1 MSDLWLLVVRAIGA
15 RPLRAMLTAAS
26 VALGIA
32 VVLAVQIAIAG
43 LTVQAGEA
51 QVQQAGA
58 SSLDVRVDVGSG
70 LEPAQITTLSDL
82 PGVVQAVPLYEKQ
95 VTAGPAG
102 SSLVGNAVTLVGLQ
116 DSTAALRSVSV
127 VTGRLPIPG
136 STSEVAI
143 DQGLST
149 SLTGGFGSPIR
160 LGQKLQLIT
169 GSGPDLY
176 TVVGFTSGT
185 SGGPSFTHNAVFVDD
200 AAMLGQ
206 FGLGLHTPLVA
217 LRFGPGATVAAVSSE
232 VHAAFGP
239 AVTTYDPRASAS
251 APLQDLEPLL
261 VLATVLS
268 LIVGAGVTANSA
280 ALAAFERRREIGLL
294 RAAGASSRQVFRLF
308 AAEVATVA
316 AAGVP
321 LGVVGGLV
329 LGALFNSSLAP
340 ADLAMPALMPQGGQV
355 VAAIAAGLGASLVG
369 GLLPLFAAARLPI
382 LDSLRPHP
390 IGEHQRPSML
400 LRVASPAL
408 LVVAAICFL
417 SSASGVVALG
427 IVTLLLGLVVALPL
441 LAPLVIRLLALA
453 ASPFVSGAQ
462 PGAAHLIR
470 ARNRTAVTTAGL
482 AIAVAT
488 AVGASALTAGALTAS
503 DSWVSHLFAGDTL
516 VTSPVTQNDQVAA
529 AINSSPGVA
538 QATALRFLSETVA
551 GASEGVTAI
560 DPAAYNSLGGL
571 DVVSGDRTAALNALE
586 NGPSFLEPAGL
597 AAATG
602 WTIGSQ
608 LPVQTQNG
616 IVYFTVVGMVSH
628 SFPSGDGGESLIMAD
643 DLARTYFGAT
653 ADGFDDLVVTTH
665 GSAAAVSAT
674 AASYGMRA
682 VPVST
687 IAGDARDAL
696 QHSIGLLLAVAIIS
710 VIIAMLAVVNTLLV
724 NVRQGTRELALLR
737 AVGLG
742 SRQAMRRVLTEAG
755 LLAGAATLIGVAAGS
770 LIAVPMLQAS
780 STATFDPG
788 FVFPLE
794 TVVVLIL
801 VVVLAAIVATMGP
814 ARRAVRTS
822 VLSALR
828 HE

>member
-43 LTVQAGEA
+43 LSVQAGEA

-116 DSTAALRSVSV
+116 DSTAALRSVTV
-127 VTGRLPIPG
+127 MTGRLPIPG

-149 SLTGGFGSPIR
+149 SLTGGFGSPIH

-169 GSGPDLY
+169 GTGPDLF

-217 LRFGPGATVAAVSSE
+217 LRFGPGVTVAAVSSE

-239 AVTTYDPRASAS
+239 TVTTYDPRASAA

-308 AAEVATVA
+308 ALEVATVA

-321 LGVVGGLV
+321 LGVAGGLV

-340 ADLAMPALMPQGGQV
+340 ADLATPSLMPQGGQV

-390 IGEHQRPSML
+390 IGEHQRPSVL
-400 LRVASPAL
+400 LRAASPAL

-441 LAPLVIRLLALA
+441 LAPMVIRLLALA

-470 ARNRTAVTTAGL
+470 ARNRTAMTTAGL

-529 AINSSPGVA
+529 AIDSSPGVA

-571 DVVSGDRTAALNALE
+571 DVVSGDRTAALDALE

-608 LPVQTQNG
+608 LPVQTQKG
-616 IVYFTVVGMVSH
+616 IVYFTIVGMVSH
-628 SFPSGDGGESLIMAD
+628 SFPSGDGGESLVMAD

-696 QHSIGLLLAVAIIS
+696 QHSIGLVLAVAIIS

-755 LLAGAATLIGVAAGS
+755 LLAGAATLIGVAAGC

-780 STATFDPG
+780 STPTFDPG
-788 FVFPLE
+788 FVFPFE
-794 TVVVLIL
+794 TVVVLVL